1 MTTQEWSVLSFLFGI
16 SLASF
21 TPEVQSSFFMAA
33 IGSMICMIVGYST
46 WRFYFK
52 PQQHLALEFK
62 QEHKHS
68 ALQSFH
74 RTR

>member
-1 MTTQEWSVLSFLFGI
+1 
-16 SLASF
+16 
-21 TPEVQSSFFMAA
+21 MAA